1 MSWSHPIKHLLD
13 SPNDRFPAASR
24 HMRHDGLVS
33 QRARILRLALEL
45 MAQGGAEA
53 MSMRDLAGAAEMNVA
68 TLYHY
73 FPSKRDLLTAVL
85 EEPEYRN
92 VLDGELPG
100 AGPGGPVDDLAQLL
114 QQSWQVMLD
123 VQDYV
128 RVMVGEALRNDDA
141 ARSVGSGLLGTTEAG
156 LQQWAADVLHER
168 QPARAAA
175 IARMLRAVIVGVF
188 IEQLAD
194 GSEDTSWCE
203 QRARELAPMLAG
215 VVRREGGAPR
225 STHRR

>member
-1 MSWSHPIKHLLD
+1 
-13 SPNDRFPAASR
+13 
-24 HMRHDGLVS
+24 MRHHGLVS

-92 VLDGELPG
+92 VLDGELPSASLGG
-100 AGPGGPVDDLAQLL
+100 AVQDVALL
-114 QQSWQVMLD
+114 LEQSWQVMLD

-128 RVMVGEALRNDDA
+128 RVMIGEALRGDDA
-141 ARSVGSGLLGTTEAG
+141 ARTVGSSLLGTTEAG

-168 QPARAAA
+168 QPERAAA
-175 IARMLRAVIVGVF
+175 IARLLRAVIVGVF
-188 IEQLAD
+188 MEQLAD
-194 GSEDTSWCE
+194 GSDDTTWCA

-215 VVRREGGAPR
+215 VVRREGGPAKAAN
-225 STHRR
+225 RR

>member
-1 MSWSHPIKHLLD
+1 
-13 SPNDRFPAASR
+13 
-24 HMRHDGLVS
+24 MRHDGRVS

-85 EEPEYRN
+85 EEPEYRKM
-92 VLDGELPG
+92 LDGELPG
-100 AGPGGPVDDLAQLL
+100 ASQGGPAEDLALLL
-114 QQSWQVMLD
+114 QQSWQVMLE

-128 RVMVGEALRNDDA
+128 RVMVGEALRGDDA

-168 QPARAAA
+168 QPKRAAA

-194 GSEDTSWCE
+194 DSDDTSWCE

-215 VVRREGGAPR
+215 VVRREGGPTKATTGR
-225 STHRR
+225 